1 MTETKG
7 LKVDEKVYDIT
18 IIGGG
23 PVGLFSAFYAGI
35 RDLSTKIIDSLPQL
49 GGQLVELY
57 PEKYIYDVAGFPKVY
72 AKDLINNLK
81 EQMAPYNPTV
91 CLNERVVG
99 LEKQPDGIFKL
110 TSDTSVHY
118 SRTVLIAAGIGAF
131 TPRRLPAAN
140 AEQFEGKG
148 IHYFIDDLSKFKGL
162 NCLVVGGGDSAVD
175 FALMLETVAK
185 KVTLIHRR
193 DGFRA
198 HEDSVRK
205 LFASSVEVK
214 VFTELKA
221 VEGSG
226 RVEKAL
232 LINSKEKTEE
242 EIQVDAIIGA
252 LGFSASLGPILEWGL
267 EIQDNAIVVNTK
279 GETNIP
285 GVYAAGDI
293 VTYPGKIKLIATGF
307 GEGPTAVNNA
317 KLYLDPE
324 SKLHPGHSSSGF
336 GKKH

>member
-1 MTETKG
+1 MTDVQG
-7 LKVDEKVYDIT
+7 LKADEKVYDIT

-23 PVGLFSAFYAGI
+23 PVGLFAAFYAGI
-35 RDLSTKIIDSLPQL
+35 RNMSTKIIDSLPQL
-49 GGQLVELY
+49 GGQLAELY

-81 EQMAPYNPTV
+81 EQMSPYNPTV
-91 CLNERVVG
+91 CLNEQVG
-99 LEKQPDGIFKL
+99 EVEKQADGTFKL
-110 TSDTSVHY
+110 TTNTTIHY
-118 SRTVLIAAGIGAF
+118 SRSVLIAAGIGAF

-140 AEQFEGKG
+140 TEQFEGKG

-185 KVTLIHRR
+185 KVILIHRR
-193 DGFRA
+193 DAFRA
-198 HEDSVRK
+198 HEDSVQK
-205 LFASSVEVK
+205 LFNSSVDVK

-221 VEGSG
+221 VDGDD
-226 RVEKAL
+226 RLEKAVL
-232 LINSKEKTEE
+232 VNNKEKTEQ
-242 EIQVDAIIGA
+242 EIPVDVIIGA
-252 LGFSASLGPILEWGL
+252 LGFSASLGPILNWGL
-267 EIQDNAIVVNTK
+267 EIQENAIVVNAK

-285 GVYAAGDI
+285 GVYAVGDI

-307 GEGPTAVNNA
+307 GEAPTAVNNA
-317 KLYLDPE
+317 KQYLDPD

-336 GKKH
+336 GHK

>member
-1 MTETKG
+1 MAEA

-23 PVGLFSAFYAGI
+23 PTGLFAAFYAGI
-35 RDLSTKIIDSLPQL
+35 RDMSTKIIDSLPQL
-49 GGQLVELY
+49 GGQLAELY

-72 AKDLINNLK
+72 AKDLVNNLK
-81 EQMAPYNPTV
+81 EQMAPYNPTI
-91 CLNERVVG
+91 CLNERVEG
-99 LEKQPDGIFKL
+99 LEKLEDGTFKL
-110 TSDTSVHY
+110 TSNTTVHY

-148 IHYFIDDLSKFKGL
+148 IFYFIDDLAKFKGL

-193 DGFRA
+193 DQFRA
-198 HEDSVRK
+198 HEDSVRR
-205 LFASSVEVK
+205 LFSSSVEVK

-221 VEGSG
+221 VEGEG
-226 RVEKAL
+226 KLERGL
-232 LINSKEKTEE
+232 LVNSKEKTEE
-242 EIQVDAIIGA
+242 TIEVDAIIGA
-252 LGFSASLGPILEWGL
+252 LGFSASLGPIHDWGL

-307 GEGPTAVNNA
+307 GEAPTAVNNA
-317 KLYLDPE
+317 KIYLDPQ

-336 GKKH
+336 GKK

>member
-1 MTETKG
+1 MADG
-7 LKVDEKVYDIT
+7 LRVDDKVYDIT

-23 PVGLFSAFYAGI
+23 PVGLFSAFYSGI
-35 RDLSTKIIDSLPQL
+35 RDMSTKIIDSLPQL
-49 GGQLVELY
+49 GGQLAELY

-72 AKDLINNLK
+72 AKDLVNNLK

-91 CLNERVVG
+91 CLNERVLG
-99 LEKQPDGIFKL
+99 LEKLEDGTFKL
-110 TSDTSVHY
+110 TSNTTVHY
-118 SRTVLIAAGIGAF
+118 SRTVLIAGGIGAF

-140 AEQFEGKG
+140 SEQFEGKG
-148 IHYFIDDLSKFKGL
+148 IQYFIDDLSKFKGK

-193 DGFRA
+193 DQFRA

-205 LFASSVEVK
+205 LFNSSVEVR
-214 VFTELKA
+214 VFTELKS
-221 VEGSG
+221 VEGNG
-226 RVEKAL
+226 KLEKGI
-232 LINSKEKTEE
+232 LINSKENVEE
-242 EIQVDAIIGA
+242 EIHLDAIIGA
-252 LGFSASLGPILEWGL
+252 LGFSASLGPILNWGL

-317 KLYLDPE
+317 KIYLDPE

>member
-1 MTETKG
+1 MR
-7 LKVDEKVYDIT
+7 VDGKVYDIT

-23 PVGLFSAFYAGI
+23 PVGLFAAFYAGI
-35 RDLSTKIIDSLPQL
+35 RDMSTKIIDSLPQL
-49 GGQLVELY
+49 GGQLAELY

-72 AKDLINNLK
+72 AKDLVNNLK

-91 CLNERVVG
+91 CLNERVTG
-99 LEKQPDGIFKL
+99 LEKQDDGTFKL
-110 TSDTSVHY
+110 TSNTSVHY
-118 SRTVLIAAGIGAF
+118 SRTVLVAGGIGAF

-140 AEQFEGKG
+140 TEQYEGKG
-148 IHYFIDDLSKFKGL
+148 IQYFIDDLSKFKGL

-193 DGFRA
+193 DQFRA

-205 LFASSVEVK
+205 LFNSSVEVK

-221 VEGSG
+221 VEGNG
-226 RVEKAL
+226 KLERGL
-232 LINSKEKTEE
+232 LVNSKEKTEE
-242 EIQVDAIIGA
+242 TVELAAIIGA
-252 LGFSASLGPILEWGL
+252 LGFSASLGPILDWGL

-317 KLYLDPE
+317 KIYLDPE

-336 GKKH
+336 GKK

>member
-1 MTETKG
+1 MSEE

-35 RDLSTKIIDSLPQL
+35 RDMSTKIIDSLPQL
-49 GGQLVELY
+49 GGQLAELY

-72 AKDLINNLK
+72 AKDLVNNLK
-81 EQMAPYNPTV
+81 EQMTPHNPTV
-91 CLNERVVG
+91 CLNERVLK
-99 LEKQPDGIFKL
+99 LEKQADGTFKL
-110 TSDTSVHY
+110 TSDKTVHY
-118 SRTVLIAAGIGAF
+118 SRTILIAAGIGAF
-131 TPRRLPAAN
+131 TPRRLPAEN
-140 AEQFEGKG
+140 TERFEGNG
-148 IHYFIDDLSKFKGL
+148 IQYFIDDLSKFKGL

-185 KVTLIHRR
+185 KVILVHRR
-193 DGFRA
+193 DQFRA

-205 LFASSVEVK
+205 LLSSSVQVK
-214 VFTELKA
+214 VFTELKS
-221 VEGSG
+221 VDGNG
-226 RVEKAL
+226 RLQKGILV
-232 LINSKEKTEE
+232 NSKEKTEE
-242 EIQVDAIIGA
+242 EVQLDAVIGA

-285 GVYAAGDI
+285 GVYAVGDI

-317 KLYLDPE
+317 KIYLDPD